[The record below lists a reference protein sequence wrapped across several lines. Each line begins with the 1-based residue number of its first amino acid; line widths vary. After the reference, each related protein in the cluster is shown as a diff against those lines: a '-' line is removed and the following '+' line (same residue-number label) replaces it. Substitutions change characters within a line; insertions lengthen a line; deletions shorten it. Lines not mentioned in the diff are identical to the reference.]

1 MAECSC
7 RYRTLVLLYN
17 RECCEKNLQRSFCCL
32 GIPIELGLKT
42 NKGNKSLLIPLP
54 KKQKRP
60 HQNNFV
66 LMRSSNAFK
75 LEWGRLELVASSCH

>member
-17 RECCEKNLQRSFCCL
+17 RECCEKNLQHSFCCL

-42 NKGNKSLLIPLP
+42 NKGNKSLLISPP

>member
-17 RECCEKNLQRSFCCL
+17 RECCEKNLQHSFCCL

-42 NKGNKSLLIPLP
+42 NKGNKSLLISPQ
-54 KKQKRP
+54 KTKETASKQFRSDAIFKRI
-60 HQNNFV
+60 
-66 LMRSSNAFK
+66 
-75 LEWGRLELVASSCH
+75 